1 MPELPEVETI
11 AASLRKKI
19 VGLEI
24 EEIELF
30 LPKFLRGDAGEL
42 QRFKG
47 QKIIGVRRRGK
58 MLLLSCEDDLHLLF
72 HLKMTGQFHWTKKGA
87 PRDAP
92 THLGVSFKDLDREL
106 RFRDVRKFGFLRC
119 LETPS
124 PFDCE
129 ELRPLGPEPLELDDR
144 DFPGLISRRKGRL
157 KSLLLDQSFLAGI
170 GNIYADEI
178 LFEAGLHPLTPA
190 SRLSKNEIGR
200 LWAAIRRILKK
211 AVAAGGS
218 SIRDYKDA
226 DGRDGLFQNDHR
238 VYGRKGLPCPRC
250 GANVRRLVIGGRASF
265 FCPRCQRKKGRQKL
279 TTRRV

>member
-1 MPELPEVETI
+1 
-11 AASLRKKI
+11 
-19 VGLEI
+19 
-24 EEIELF
+24 
-30 LPKFLRGDAGEL
+30 
-42 QRFKG
+42 
-47 QKIIGVRRRGK
+47 
-58 MLLLSCEDDLHLLF
+58 
-72 HLKMTGQFHWTKKGA
+72 MTGQFHWTKKGE

-92 THLGVSFKDLDREL
+92 THLGVFFKDIDREL

-190 SRLSKNEIGR
+190 SRLSKKEIGR

-238 VYGRKGLPCPRC
+238 VYGRMDLPCPRC

-265 FCPRCQRKKGRQKL
+265 FCPRCQRKKVRQKL